1 MITTQ
6 DMSRKKFKFWLNN
19 MHANFKFSSVAPL
32 GGWGGGQLML
42 YRGCLRCNRVINL
55 VALFPINYPQCYKKK
70 LITHQRGP
78 TPESLLTTL
87 TNRELPQ
94 FAQRLIYLFPTQS
107 EAGRKIP
114 ANWILLSFVLP
125 SHLCHWKTLCN
136 NSEECLQLKLS
147 LPRLQIREGLLLL
160 SCRSWPSHSDVV
172 SCRVTL

>member
-1 MITTQ
+1 
-6 DMSRKKFKFWLNN
+6 
-19 MHANFKFSSVAPL
+19 
-32 GGWGGGQLML
+32 ML

-94 FAQRLIYLFPTQS
+94 FAHRLIYLFPTQS

-147 LPRLQIREGLLLL
+147 LFKLQIREGLLLL
-160 SCRSWPSHSDVV
+160 LPQLAISLWRCVMSRYTLTSAHSRPESANSKIYFLEV
-172 SCRVTL
+172 